1 MQADVLF
8 PSWTMVPFGILLASI
23 ATLPTLMEKT
33 WQKPWFQA
41 LIVLACAVPVVG
53 WILSAGLVDQLTHQG
68 SHYLTFVLTLTALYV
83 TTGGIRISGD
93 VHATPAVNV
102 GFVAVGSVLASII
115 GTTGAA
121 MLLVRP
127 VLATNRQRT
136 HAAHVLPLFIMA
148 VANAGGLLTPIGDP
162 PLLIGFLNGV
172 PFFWT
177 LRLIPFWVLYVG
189 TILLVLWVMDR
200 RAYAREPQA
209 ALLRDDR
216 EIAPLKIEGFANIA
230 LLFVAVACVVAAP
243 APFREIA
250 LAAIAVGSY
259 LTTPKKRHQQT
270 DFSFLPMAE
279 VGILF
284 VGIFAC
290 LIPVEA
296 ELNRQA
302 ATLPIRESWQFF
314 WLSGGLSAV
323 LDNAPTYAA
332 FTSLGKGISVGMPDL
347 VAGVAPSLL
356 TAVSI
361 ASVTMG
367 AMTYIGNG
375 PNLLVKA
382 VAERAGYPMPSF
394 LRYSALAFAVL
405 LPAHLITTAAL
416 IWMG

>member
-1 MQADVLF
+1 ML
-8 PSWTMVPFGILLASI
+8 PFGILLASI

-33 WQKPWFQA
+33 WQKPWFQI
-41 LIVLACAVPVVG
+41 LIVLGCAIPVIA
-53 WILSAGLVDQLTHQG
+53 WILSAGLTDQLTHASG
-68 SHYLTFVLTLTALYV
+68 HYLTFVLTLTALYV

-93 VHATPAVNV
+93 MQATPAVNL
-102 GFVAVGSVLASII
+102 GFVAVGSVLASVI

-127 VLATNRQRT
+127 VLATNRQRK
-136 HAAHVLPLFIMA
+136 HASHVLPLFIMA

-177 LRLIPFWVLYVG
+177 LRLIPFWALYVG
-189 TILLVLWVMDR
+189 TILVVLWVMER
-200 RAYAREPQA
+200 RAYAREPEA
-209 ALLRDDR
+209 ALLRDAR
-216 EIAPLKIEGFANIA
+216 EVAPLKVEGFANIA
-230 LLFVAVACVVAAP
+230 LLLVAVACVVAAP
-243 APFREIA
+243 TPLREIA
-250 LAAIAVGSY
+250 LVAIAIASY
-259 LTTPKKRHQQT
+259 LMTPKERHKET

-332 FTSLGKGISVGMPDL
+332 FTSLGKGVSVGMPDL
-347 VAGVAPSLL
+347 VAGIAPNLL

-382 VAERAGYPMPSF
+382 VAERSDYPMPSF
-394 LRYSALAFAVL
+394 LRYSAFAFVVL
-405 LPAHLITTAAL
+405 LPAHLLTTAVL
-416 IWMG
+416 FWMG

>member
-8 PSWTMVPFGILLASI
+8 PGWTMLPFGVLLASI
-23 ATLPTLMEKT
+23 ATLPTFMEKT
-33 WQKPWFQA
+33 WQKPWFQI
-41 LIVLACAVPVVG
+41 LVVLACTVPVVG
-53 WILSAGLVDQLTHQG
+53 WILSAGLTEHLAHAG
-68 SHYLTFVLTLTALYV
+68 GHYLTFVLTLTALYV
-83 TTGGIRISGD
+83 TTGGIRVAGD

-102 GFVAVGSVLASII
+102 TFVAVGSLLASII
-115 GTTGAA
+115 GTTGAS

-127 VLATNRQRT
+127 LLATNRQRT

-162 PLLIGFLNGV
+162 PLLIGFLGGV

-177 LRLIPFWVLYVG
+177 LRLFPFWLLYVG
-189 TILLVLWVMDR
+189 TILLVLWVMER
-200 RAYAREPQA
+200 RAYAREPQS

-216 EIAPLKIEGFANIA
+216 EITPLRVEGFANIA
-230 LLFVAVACVVAAP
+230 LLLLAVACVVGAP
-243 APFREIA
+243 SPIREIA
-250 LAAIAVGSY
+250 LLSIAVVSY
-259 LTTPKKRHQQT
+259 LTTPRKRHKQT
-270 DFSFLPMAE
+270 DFSFHPMAE

-302 ATLPIRESWQFF
+302 ASLPIREGWQFF
-314 WLSGGLSAV
+314 WSSGVLSAV

-332 FTSLGKGISVGMPDL
+332 FTSLARGLSEGLPNL
-347 VAGVAPSLL
+347 VAGIAPGLL

-394 LRYSALAFAVL
+394 LRYSALAFVVL
-405 LPAHLITTAAL
+405 LPAHIITTIAL
-416 IWMG
+416 VLMG

>member
-1 MQADVLF
+1 MQAEALF
-8 PSWTMVPFGILLASI
+8 PAWTMVPFGILLASI

-33 WQKPWFQA
+33 WQKPWFQL
-41 LIVLACAVPVVG
+41 LIVLGCTVPVIG
-53 WILSAGLVDQLTHQG
+53 WIISAGLMEQLQHAG
-68 SHYLTFVLTLTALYV
+68 GHYLTFVLTLTALYV

-93 VHATPAVNV
+93 VHATPKVNV
-102 GFVAVGSVLASII
+102 AFVAIGSVLASII

-127 VLATNRQRT
+127 LLATNRQRT

-177 LRLIPFWVLYVG
+177 LRLIPFWALYVA
-189 TILLVLWVMDR
+189 TILLVLWVMER
-200 RAYAREPQA
+200 RAYAREPLA
-209 ALLRDDR
+209 ALAQDDR
-216 EIAPLKIEGFANIA
+216 EVQPLRVEGFANIA
-230 LLFVAVACVVAAP
+230 LLVLAVACVVAAP
-243 APFREIA
+243 TPLREIA
-250 LAAIAVGSY
+250 LLGIAIGSY
-259 LTTPKKRHQQT
+259 LTTPRERHKQT
-270 DFSFLPMAE
+270 DFSFHPMAE

-302 ATLPIRESWQFF
+302 ASLPIRENWHFF
-314 WLSGGLSAV
+314 WVSGALSAV

-332 FTSLGKGISVGMPDL
+332 FTSLAKGLSEGMPNL
-347 VAGVAPSLL
+347 VAGIAPGML

-382 VAERAGYPMPSF
+382 VAERSGYPMPSF
-394 LRYSALAFAVL
+394 LRYAGFAFVVL
-405 LPAHLITTAAL
+405 LPAHILTTIAL